1 MSFGISVKGG
11 TGAGRKRP
19 LTPANTIPWA
29 CACFGPDRPS
39 GNAHTPIAR
48 DAKRNPGYL
57 KRCIDCGTS
66 RDPS

>member
-1 MSFGISVKGG
+1 MSFGITVKGG

-19 LTPANTIPWA
+19 LMPANTIPWR
-29 CACFGPDRPS
+29 CECFVADEAP
-39 GNAHTPIAR
+39 
-48 DAKRNPGYL
+48 KLNPGYL